1 MRADDLTDLQALL
14 YNNRSPPPSSVDSMS
29 PRPPDS
35 PGGSSDNNYASDP
48 GSPASERGVKV
59 ETLPAQQQQL
69 QRDDVTTSPPG
80 RVEQQTGV
88 PRGRKNRRRPS
99 LTAKRHYKNTTVTCL
114 FFCIVFCAALF
125 MPRILTL
132 TLLRPQISRIYT
144 YM

>member
-1 MRADDLTDLQALL
+1 MCLSLVRADDLTDLQALL

-48 GSPASERGVKV
+48 GSPASEPRGVKV
-59 ETLPAQQQQL
+59 ETL
-69 QRDDVTTSPPG
+69 QRDDVTASPPG